1 MAIAADHAGVPLL
14 SIVLEEVRRLGHEPL
29 DLGIHDASAADD
41 YPDRAAEIAAAPLK
55 PDIAM
60 PVLVGG
66 FVFAADLIRALGGLA
81 NGYGSEEGVCGVLTG
96 AACLLGLY
104 AGKGTDDDHED
115 EMLKYLLND
124 LMVWFEK
131 TVGGRH
137 GGITCGMI
145 VGDRTEVR
153 QRCGAIV
160 AETYA
165 YVTELLA
172 ASGYDITQ
180 GKA

>member
-1 MAIAADHAGVPLL
+1 MDETMLRMMEL
-14 SIVLEEVRRLGHEPL
+14 SYKGYYCSQILVILALEAQGKENP
-29 DLGIHDASAADD
+29 
-41 YPDRAAEIAAAPLK
+41 
-55 PDIAM
+55 
-60 PVLVGG
+60 
-66 FVFAADLIRALGGLA
+66 DLIRALGGLA

-104 AGKGTDDDHED
+104 AGKGTDDEHED
-115 EMLKYLLND
+115 EILKYMLND
-124 LMVWFEK
+124 LMVWFER

-160 AETYA
+160 AEAYA
-165 YVTELLA
+165 YVMELLA
-172 ASGYDITQ
+172 SSGYDITT
-180 GKA
+180 GKG

>member
-1 MAIAADHAGVPLL
+1 VDQTMLRMMEL
-14 SIVLEEVRRLGHEPL
+14 SYKGYYCSQILVVLALEAQGKENP
-29 DLGIHDASAADD
+29 
-41 YPDRAAEIAAAPLK
+41 
-55 PDIAM
+55 
-60 PVLVGG
+60 
-66 FVFAADLIRALGGLA
+66 DLIRALGGLA
-81 NGYGSEEGVCGVLTG
+81 NGCGSEEGVCGALTG

-104 AGKGTDDDHED
+104 GGKGTDDDYED
-115 EMLKYLLND
+115 EILKYMLND

-137 GGITCGMI
+137 GGIACGTI

-172 ASGYDITQ
+172 ASGYDISR
-180 GKA
+180 GKS